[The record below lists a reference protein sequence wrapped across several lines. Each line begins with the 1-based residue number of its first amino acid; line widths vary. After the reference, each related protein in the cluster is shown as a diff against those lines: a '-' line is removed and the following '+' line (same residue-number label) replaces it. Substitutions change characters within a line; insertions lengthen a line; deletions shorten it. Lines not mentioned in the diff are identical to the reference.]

1 MLRALRIGLVDRYGG
16 SAPSGWIRYELEK
29 FEFPFT
35 QVFPP
40 TLDQGDLA
48 QKFDV
53 IVLPSDLIPAA
64 AAPAAAGDGPPPAAA
79 APQNVP
85 AEYRDRIGTITADKT
100 FPQLK
105 KFMEDGGTVVSIGNS
120 TSLAFALGL
129 PLGQRIDRKIS

>member
-1 MLRALRIGLVDRYGG
+1 M
-16 SAPSGWIRYELEK
+16 PSPQTARSG
-29 FEFPFT
+29 PQAHT
-35 QVFPP
+35 SFPP
-40 TLDQGDLA
+40 MLDQGNLA

-53 IVLPSDLIPAA
+53 IVLPSDLIPA
-64 AAPAAAGDGPPPAAA
+64 GDAPPPAAA

-129 PLGQRIDRKIS
+129 PLASALIEKPAEGRETALTGSK